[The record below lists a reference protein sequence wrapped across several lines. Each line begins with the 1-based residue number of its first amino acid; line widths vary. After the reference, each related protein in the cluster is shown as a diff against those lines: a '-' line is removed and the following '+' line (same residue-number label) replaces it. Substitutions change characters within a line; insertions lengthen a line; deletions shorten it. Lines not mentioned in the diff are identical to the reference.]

1 MGQTMTTALI
11 VIVLLSLTPICASA
25 RVRSTSQE
33 VAVLL
38 VIQGAM
44 NVMVQETPTAI
55 LASLEETLLMGVNAT
70 PKSTMTEVLVL
81 TATVIAQSARG
92 QVVQIAQN
100 ATLERF

>member
-1 MGQTMTTALI
+1 MGQTMTTALPAL
-11 VIVLLSLTPICASA
+11 VPLSLTPTLASA
-25 RVRSTSQE
+25 QVRSTNQE

-44 NVMVQETPTAI
+44 NVMVQETPTAM
-55 LASLEETLLMGVNAT
+55 LASLEETLPMGVNAR

-81 TATVIAQSARG
+81 TATAIVQSARG